1 MVYELRG
8 ASRQAISE
16 WGDTMGNE
24 TTTGANTEK
33 RFLWIWLLL
42 IICVVSIM
50 GLGFTLNA
58 TRHSLDS
65 VQQRIST
72 LESIADSTTHDLAQF
87 RDSSKEEATEI
98 ASKLDVLTQRLGL
111 TAGDLQ
117 KARQQFAQRIKQHQE
132 SVDNKLATELAT
144 KASTTD
150 VDAVR
155 QESAIKLAAVQEV
168 QKDADAKLDTV
179 SNDVTIVKTDL
190 ASARRDFA
198 RDLSDVRTR
207 LSDGIARNSSELA
220 LLRKKGERD
229 YLDLDIRRNPKTP
242 FQRVSDIQISVT
254 KTDPKRQKYSVVIL
268 ADDNHL
274 EKRDRTVNEPVQ
286 FLVGHDQL
294 RYEMVINTVDKDRI
308 TGYLSTPKDNVLSA
322 ERTTQLKR

>member
-1 MVYELRG
+1 ME
-8 ASRQAISE
+8 
-16 WGDTMGNE
+16 NE

-50 GLGFTLNA
+50 GLGYSLSA
-58 TRHSLDS
+58 TRHSVDS

-72 LESIADSTTHDLAQF
+72 LESTADSTAHQLAQF

-98 ASKLDVLTQRLGL
+98 ASKLDAVTQRLGV

-144 KASTTD
+144 KASSTD

-155 QESAIKLAAVQEV
+155 QEAVSKLAVVQEV
-168 QKDADAKLDTV
+168 QKDADAKLGNV
-179 SNDVTIVKTDL
+179 SNDVTVVKGDL

-198 RDLSDVRTR
+198 RDLSDVKTT
-207 LSDGIARNSSELA
+207 LNDGIARNAAELA
-220 LLRKKGERD
+220 MLRKKGERD
-229 YLDLDIRRNPKTP
+229 YLDLDIRRDPKTA
-242 FQRVSDIQISVT
+242 FQRIGDIQISVT

-286 FLVGHDQL
+286 FMVGHDQL
-294 RYEMVINTVDKDRI
+294 RYEMVINAVNKDRI
-308 TGYLSTPKDNVLSA
+308 QGYLSTPKDKVLSA
-322 ERTTQLKR
+322 EGPTKQTKR

>member
-1 MVYELRG
+1 ME
-8 ASRQAISE
+8 
-16 WGDTMGNE
+16 NE
-24 TTTGANTEK
+24 TITGANTEK
-33 RFLWIWLLL
+33 RFVWVWLLL

-50 GLGFTLNA
+50 GLGYGLNA
-58 TRHSLDS
+58 TRQSLDS
-65 VQQRIST
+65 VQHRIST
-72 LESIADSTTHDLAQF
+72 LETTADSTSHALSQF

-98 ASKLDVLTQRLGL
+98 ASKLDALTQRLGV

-117 KARQQFAQRIKQHQE
+117 KARQQLAQRIKQHQE
-132 SVDNKLATELAT
+132 SVDNKLATELAA

-155 QESAIKLAAVQEV
+155 QESATKLAAVQEV
-168 QKDADAKLDTV
+168 QDAKLGTV
-179 SNDVTIVKTDL
+179 SSDVTVVKTDL

-198 RDLSDVRTR
+198 RDLSDVRTT
-207 LSDGIARNSSELA
+207 LSDGIARNSTELA

-229 YLDLDIRRNPKTP
+229 YVDLDIQRNPKTP
-242 FQRVSDIQISVT
+242 FQRIGDIQISVT

-294 RYEMVINTVDKDRI
+294 RYEMVINTVNKDRI
-308 TGYLSTPKDNVLSA
+308 QGYLSTPKDKVLSA
-322 ERTTQLKR
+322 ERTTQVKR

>member
-1 MVYELRG
+1 ME
-8 ASRQAISE
+8 
-16 WGDTMGNE
+16 NE

-50 GLGFTLNA
+50 GLGYSISA
-58 TRHSLDS
+58 TRHSVDS

-72 LESIADSTTHDLAQF
+72 LESTADSTAHQLAQF

-98 ASKLDVLTQRLGL
+98 ASKLDAVTQRLGV

-144 KASTTD
+144 KASSTD

-155 QESAIKLAAVQEV
+155 QEAVSKLAVVQEV
-168 QKDADAKLDTV
+168 QKDADAKLGNV
-179 SNDVTIVKTDL
+179 SNDVTVVKGDL

-198 RDLSDVRTR
+198 RDLSDVKTT
-207 LSDGIARNSSELA
+207 LNDGIARNAAELA

-229 YLDLDIRRNPKTP
+229 YLDLDIRRDPKTA
-242 FQRVSDIQISVT
+242 FQRIGDIQISVT

-286 FLVGHDQL
+286 FMVGHDQL
-294 RYEMVINTVDKDRI
+294 RYEMVINAVNKDRI
-308 TGYLSTPKDNVLSA
+308 QGYLSTPKDKVLSA
-322 ERTTQLKR
+322 ERTTQVKR

>member
-1 MVYELRG
+1 ME
-8 ASRQAISE
+8 
-16 WGDTMGNE
+16 NE

-50 GLGFTLNA
+50 GLGYSLSA
-58 TRHSLDS
+58 TRHSVDS

-72 LESIADSTTHDLAQF
+72 LESTTDSTAHQLAQF

-98 ASKLDVLTQRLGL
+98 ASKLDAVTQRLGV

-144 KASTTD
+144 KASSTD
-150 VDAVR
+150 VDAFR
-155 QESAIKLAAVQEV
+155 QEAVSKLAVVQEV
-168 QKDADAKLDTV
+168 QKDADAKLGNV
-179 SNDVTIVKTDL
+179 SNDVTVVKGDL

-198 RDLSDVRTR
+198 RDLSDVKTT
-207 LSDGIARNSSELA
+207 LNDGIARNAAELA

-229 YLDLDIRRNPKTP
+229 YLDLDIRTKTA
-242 FQRVSDIQISVT
+242 FQRIGDIQISVT

-286 FLVGHDQL
+286 FMVGHDQL
-294 RYEMVINTVDKDRI
+294 RYEMVINAVNKDRI
-308 TGYLSTPKDNVLSA
+308 QGYLSTPKDKVLSA
-322 ERTTQLKR
+322 EGPTQLKR

>member
-1 MVYELRG
+1 ME
-8 ASRQAISE
+8 
-16 WGDTMGNE
+16 NE

-50 GLGFTLNA
+50 GLGYSLSA
-58 TRHSLDS
+58 TRHSVDS

-72 LESIADSTTHDLAQF
+72 LESTTDSTAHQLAQF
-87 RDSSKEEATEI
+87 RESSKEEATEI
-98 ASKLDVLTQRLGL
+98 ASKLDAVTQRLGV

-144 KASTTD
+144 KASSTD
-150 VDAVR
+150 VDAFR
-155 QESAIKLAAVQEV
+155 QEAVSKLAVVQEV
-168 QKDADAKLDTV
+168 QKDADAKLGNV
-179 SNDVTIVKTDL
+179 SNDVTVVKGDL

-198 RDLSDVRTR
+198 RDLSDVKTT
-207 LSDGIARNSSELA
+207 LNDGIARNAAELA

-229 YLDLDIRRNPKTP
+229 YLDLDIRRDAKTA
-242 FQRVSDIQISVT
+242 FQRIGDIQISVT
-254 KTDPKRQKYSVVIL
+254 KTDPKRQKYSVMIL

-286 FLVGHDQL
+286 FMVGHDQL
-294 RYEMVINTVDKDRI
+294 RYEMVINAVNKDRI
-308 TGYLSTPKDNVLSA
+308 QGYLSTPKDKVLSA
-322 ERTTQLKR
+322 ERTTQVKR

>member
-1 MVYELRG
+1 ME
-8 ASRQAISE
+8 
-16 WGDTMGNE
+16 NE
-24 TTTGANTEK
+24 TITGANTEK

-50 GLGFTLNA
+50 GLGYSLSA
-58 TRHSLDS
+58 TRHSVDS

-72 LESIADSTTHDLAQF
+72 LESTTDSTAHQLAQF

-98 ASKLDVLTQRLGL
+98 ASKLDAVTQRLGV

-144 KASTTD
+144 KASSTD

-155 QESAIKLAAVQEV
+155 QEAVSKLAVVQEV
-168 QKDADAKLDTV
+168 QKDADAKLGNV
-179 SNDVTIVKTDL
+179 SNDVTVVKGDL

-198 RDLSDVRTR
+198 RDLSDVKTT
-207 LSDGIARNSSELA
+207 LNDGIARNAAELA

-229 YLDLDIRRNPKTP
+229 YLDLDIRRDAKTA
-242 FQRVSDIQISVT
+242 FQRIGDIQISVT
-254 KTDPKRQKYSVVIL
+254 KTDPKRQKYSVMIL

-286 FLVGHDQL
+286 FMVGHDQL
-294 RYEMVINTVDKDRI
+294 RYEMVINAVNKDRI
-308 TGYLSTPKDNVLSA
+308 QGYLSTPKDKVLSA
-322 ERTTQLKR
+322 ERTTQVKR

>member
-1 MVYELRG
+1 ME
-8 ASRQAISE
+8 
-16 WGDTMGNE
+16 NE

-50 GLGFTLNA
+50 GLGYSISA
-58 TRHSLDS
+58 TRHSVDS

-72 LESIADSTTHDLAQF
+72 LESTTDSTAHQLAQF

-98 ASKLDVLTQRLGL
+98 ASKLDAVTQRLGV

-144 KASTTD
+144 KASSTD

-155 QESAIKLAAVQEV
+155 QEAVSKLAVVQEV
-168 QKDADAKLDTV
+168 QKDADAKLGNV
-179 SNDVTIVKTDL
+179 SNDVTVVKGDL

-198 RDLSDVRTR
+198 RDLSDVKTT
-207 LSDGIARNSSELA
+207 LNDGIARNAAELA

-229 YLDLDIRRNPKTP
+229 YLDLDIRRDAKTA
-242 FQRVSDIQISVT
+242 FQRIGDIQISVT
-254 KTDPKRQKYSVVIL
+254 KTDPKRQKYSVMIL

-286 FLVGHDQL
+286 FMVGHDQL
-294 RYEMVINTVDKDRI
+294 RYEMVINAVNKDRI
-308 TGYLSTPKDNVLSA
+308 QGYLSTPKDKVLSA
-322 ERTTQLKR
+322 ERTTQVKR

>member
-1 MVYELRG
+1 ME
-8 ASRQAISE
+8 
-16 WGDTMGNE
+16 NE

-50 GLGFTLNA
+50 GLGYSLSA
-58 TRHSLDS
+58 TRHSVDS

-72 LESIADSTTHDLAQF
+72 LESTADSTAHQLAQF
-87 RDSSKEEATEI
+87 RDSSKEEAAEI
-98 ASKLDVLTQRLGL
+98 ASKLDAVTQRLGV

-132 SVDNKLATELAT
+132 SVDNKLTTELAT
-144 KASTTD
+144 KASATD

-155 QESAIKLAAVQEV
+155 QESATKLAAVQEV
-168 QKDADAKLDTV
+168 QKDADVKLGVV
-179 SNDVTIVKTDL
+179 STDVTVVKTDL
-190 ASARRDFA
+190 ASARRDFS
-198 RDLSDVRTR
+198 RDLSDVKNT
-207 LSDGIARNSSELA
+207 LNDGIARNAAELA
-220 LLRKKGERD
+220 LLRKKGERE
-229 YLDLDIRRNPKTP
+229 YIDLDIRRDSKTP
-242 FQRVSDIQISVT
+242 FQRIGDIQISVT

-286 FLVGHDQL
+286 FMVGHDQL
-294 RYEMVINTVDKDRI
+294 RYEMVINAVNKDRI
-308 TGYLSTPKDNVLSA
+308 QGYLSTPKDKVLSA
-322 ERTTQLKR
+322 ERTTQVKR

>member
-1 MVYELRG
+1 ME
-8 ASRQAISE
+8 
-16 WGDTMGNE
+16 NE

-50 GLGFTLNA
+50 GLGYSLSA
-58 TRHSLDS
+58 TRHSVDS

-72 LESIADSTTHDLAQF
+72 LESTADSTAHQLAQF

-98 ASKLDVLTQRLGL
+98 ASKLDAVTQRLGV

-286 FLVGHDQL
+286 FMVGHDQL
-294 RYEMVINTVDKDRI
+294 RYEMVINAVNKDRI
-308 TGYLSTPKDNVLSA
+308 QGYLSTPKDKVLSA
-322 ERTTQLKR
+322 ERTTQVKR

>member
-1 MVYELRG
+1 ME
-8 ASRQAISE
+8 
-16 WGDTMGNE
+16 NE

-50 GLGFTLNA
+50 GLGYSLSA
-58 TRHSLDS
+58 TRHSVDS

-72 LESIADSTTHDLAQF
+72 LESTADSTAHQLAQF

-98 ASKLDVLTQRLGL
+98 ASKLDAVTQRLGV

-144 KASTTD
+144 KASSTD

-155 QESAIKLAAVQEV
+155 QEAVSKLAVVQEV
-168 QKDADAKLDTV
+168 QKDADAKLGNV
-179 SNDVTIVKTDL
+179 SNDVTVVKGDL

-198 RDLSDVRTR
+198 RDLSDVKTT
-207 LSDGIARNSSELA
+207 LNDGIARNAAELA

-229 YLDLDIRRNPKTP
+229 YLDLDIRRDPKTA
-242 FQRVSDIQISVT
+242 FQRIGDIQISVT

-286 FLVGHDQL
+286 FMVGHDQL
-294 RYEMVINTVDKDRI
+294 RYEMVINAVNKDRI
-308 TGYLSTPKDNVLSA
+308 QGYLSTPKDKVLSA
-322 ERTTQLKR
+322 EGPTKQTKR

>member
-1 MVYELRG
+1 ME
-8 ASRQAISE
+8 
-16 WGDTMGNE
+16 NE

-50 GLGFTLNA
+50 GLGYSLSA
-58 TRHSLDS
+58 TRHSVDS

-72 LESIADSTTHDLAQF
+72 LESTTDSTAHQLAQF

-98 ASKLDVLTQRLGL
+98 ASKLDAVTQRLGV

-132 SVDNKLATELAT
+132 SVDNKLTTELAT
-144 KASTTD
+144 KASSTD
-150 VDAVR
+150 VDAFR
-155 QESAIKLAAVQEV
+155 QEAVSKLAVVQEV
-168 QKDADAKLDTV
+168 QKDADAKLGNV
-179 SNDVTIVKTDL
+179 SNDVTVVKGDL

-198 RDLSDVRTR
+198 RDLSDVKTT
-207 LSDGIARNSSELA
+207 LNDGIARNAAELA

-229 YLDLDIRRNPKTP
+229 YLDLDIRRDPKTA
-242 FQRVSDIQISVT
+242 FQRIGDIQISVT
-254 KTDPKRQKYSVVIL
+254 KTDPKRQKYSVMIL

-286 FLVGHDQL
+286 FMVGHDQL
-294 RYEMVINTVDKDRI
+294 RYEMVINAVNKDRI
-308 TGYLSTPKDNVLSA
+308 QGYLSTPKDKVLSA
-322 ERTTQLKR
+322 ERTTQVKR

>member
-1 MVYELRG
+1 
-8 ASRQAISE
+8 
-16 WGDTMGNE
+16 MGNE

-50 GLGFTLNA
+50 GLGYSLSA
-58 TRHSLDS
+58 TRHSVDS

-72 LESIADSTTHDLAQF
+72 LESTADSTAHQLAQF

-98 ASKLDVLTQRLGL
+98 ASKLDAVTQRLGV

-144 KASTTD
+144 KASSTD

-155 QESAIKLAAVQEV
+155 QEAVSKLAVVQEV
-168 QKDADAKLDTV
+168 QKDADAKLGNV
-179 SNDVTIVKTDL
+179 SNDVTVVKGDL

-198 RDLSDVRTR
+198 RDLSDVKTT
-207 LSDGIARNSSELA
+207 LNDGIARNAAELA

-229 YLDLDIRRNPKTP
+229 YLDLDIRRDAKTA
-242 FQRVSDIQISVT
+242 FQRIGDIQISVT

>member
-1 MVYELRG
+1 
-8 ASRQAISE
+8 
-16 WGDTMGNE
+16 MGNE

-50 GLGFTLNA
+50 GLGYSLSA
-58 TRHSLDS
+58 TRHSVDS

-72 LESIADSTTHDLAQF
+72 LESTADSTAHQLAQF

-98 ASKLDVLTQRLGL
+98 ASKLDAVTQRLGV

>member
-1 MVYELRG
+1 
-8 ASRQAISE
+8 
-16 WGDTMGNE
+16 
-24 TTTGANTEK
+24 
-33 RFLWIWLLL
+33 
-42 IICVVSIM
+42 M
-50 GLGFTLNA
+50 GLGYSLSA
-58 TRHSLDS
+58 TRHSVDS

-72 LESIADSTTHDLAQF
+72 LESTADSTAHQLAQF

-98 ASKLDVLTQRLGL
+98 ASKLDAVTQRLGV

-144 KASTTD
+144 KASSTD

-155 QESAIKLAAVQEV
+155 QEAVSKLAVVQEV
-168 QKDADAKLDTV
+168 QKDADAKLGNV
-179 SNDVTIVKTDL
+179 SNDVTVVKGDL

-198 RDLSDVRTR
+198 RDLSDVKTT
-207 LSDGIARNSSELA
+207 LNDGIARNAAELA

-229 YLDLDIRRNPKTP
+229 YLDLDIRRDAKTA
-242 FQRVSDIQISVT
+242 FQRIGDIQISVT
-254 KTDPKRQKYSVVIL
+254 KTDPKRQKYSVMIL

-286 FLVGHDQL
+286 FMVGHDQL
-294 RYEMVINTVDKDRI
+294 RYEMVINAVNKDRI
-308 TGYLSTPKDNVLSA
+308 QGYLSTPKDKVLSA
-322 ERTTQLKR
+322 ERTTQVKR

>member
-1 MVYELRG
+1 ME
-8 ASRQAISE
+8 
-16 WGDTMGNE
+16 NE

-50 GLGFTLNA
+50 GLGYSLSA
-58 TRHSLDS
+58 TRHSVDS

-72 LESIADSTTHDLAQF
+72 LESTADSTAHQLAQF

-98 ASKLDVLTQRLGL
+98 ASKLDAVTQRLGV

-144 KASTTD
+144 KASSTD

-155 QESAIKLAAVQEV
+155 QEAVSKLAVVQEV
-168 QKDADAKLDTV
+168 QKDADAKLGNV
-179 SNDVTIVKTDL
+179 SNDVTVVKGDL

-198 RDLSDVRTR
+198 RDLSDVKTT
-207 LSDGIARNSSELA
+207 LNDGIARNAAELA
-220 LLRKKGERD
+220 MLRKKGERD
-229 YLDLDIRRNPKTP
+229 YLDLDIRRDPKTA
-242 FQRVSDIQISVT
+242 FQRIGDIQISVT

-286 FLVGHDQL
+286 FMVGHDQL
-294 RYEMVINTVDKDRI
+294 RYEMVINAVNKDRI
-308 TGYLSTPKDNVLSA
+308 QGYLSTPKDKVLSA
-322 ERTTQLKR
+322 ERTTQVKR

>member
-1 MVYELRG
+1 ME
-8 ASRQAISE
+8 
-16 WGDTMGNE
+16 NE

-50 GLGFTLNA
+50 GLGYSLSA
-58 TRHSLDS
+58 TRHSVDS

-72 LESIADSTTHDLAQF
+72 LESTADSTAHQLAQF

-98 ASKLDVLTQRLGL
+98 ASKLDAVTQRLGV

-144 KASTTD
+144 KASSTD
-150 VDAVR
+150 VDAFR
-155 QESAIKLAAVQEV
+155 QEAVSKLAVVQEV
-168 QKDADAKLDTV
+168 QKDADAKLGNV
-179 SNDVTIVKTDL
+179 SNDVTVVKGDL

-198 RDLSDVRTR
+198 RDLSDVKTT
-207 LSDGIARNSSELA
+207 LNDGIARNAAELA

-229 YLDLDIRRNPKTP
+229 YLDLDIRRDPKTA
-242 FQRVSDIQISVT
+242 FQRIGDIQISVT

-286 FLVGHDQL
+286 FMVGHDQL
-294 RYEMVINTVDKDRI
+294 RYEMVINAVNKDRI
-308 TGYLSTPKDNVLSA
+308 QGYLSTPKDKVLSA
-322 ERTTQLKR
+322 ERTTQVKR

>member
-1 MVYELRG
+1 ME
-8 ASRQAISE
+8 
-16 WGDTMGNE
+16 NE

-50 GLGFTLNA
+50 GLGYSLSA
-58 TRHSLDS
+58 TRHSVDS

-72 LESIADSTTHDLAQF
+72 LESTADSTAHQLAQF

-98 ASKLDVLTQRLGL
+98 ASKLDAVTQRLGV

-144 KASTTD
+144 KASSTD

-155 QESAIKLAAVQEV
+155 QEAVSKLAVVQEV
-168 QKDADAKLDTV
+168 QKDADAKLGNV
-179 SNDVTIVKTDL
+179 SNDVTVVKGDL

-198 RDLSDVRTR
+198 RDLSDVKTT
-207 LSDGIARNSSELA
+207 LNDGIARNAAELA

-229 YLDLDIRRNPKTP
+229 YLDLDIRRDAKTA
-242 FQRVSDIQISVT
+242 FQRIGDIQISVT
-254 KTDPKRQKYSVVIL
+254 KTDPKRQKYSVMIL

-286 FLVGHDQL
+286 FMVGHDQL
-294 RYEMVINTVDKDRI
+294 RYEMVINAVNKDRI
-308 TGYLSTPKDNVLSA
+308 QGYLSTPKDKVLSA
-322 ERTTQLKR
+322 ERTTQVKR

>member
-1 MVYELRG
+1 ME
-8 ASRQAISE
+8 
-16 WGDTMGNE
+16 NE

-50 GLGFTLNA
+50 GLGYSLSA
-58 TRHSLDS
+58 TRHSVDS

-72 LESIADSTTHDLAQF
+72 LESTADSTAHQLAQF

-98 ASKLDVLTQRLGL
+98 ASKLDAVTQRLGV

-132 SVDNKLATELAT
+132 SVDNKLTTELAT
-144 KASTTD
+144 KASSTD

-155 QESAIKLAAVQEV
+155 QEAVTKLAAVQEV
-168 QKDADAKLDTV
+168 QKDADAKLGNV
-179 SNDVTIVKTDL
+179 SNDVTVVKGDL

-198 RDLSDVRTR
+198 RDLSDVKTT
-207 LSDGIARNSSELA
+207 LNDGIARNAAELA
-220 LLRKKGERD
+220 MLRKKGERD
-229 YLDLDIRRNPKTP
+229 YLDLDIRRDPKTA
-242 FQRVSDIQISVT
+242 FQRIGDIQISVT

-286 FLVGHDQL
+286 FMVGHDQL
-294 RYEMVINTVDKDRI
+294 RYEMVINAVNKDRI
-308 TGYLSTPKDNVLSA
+308 QGYLSTPKDKVLSA
-322 ERTTQLKR
+322 ERTTQVKR

>member
-1 MVYELRG
+1 ME
-8 ASRQAISE
+8 
-16 WGDTMGNE
+16 NE

-50 GLGFTLNA
+50 GLGYSISA
-58 TRHSLDS
+58 TRHSVDS

-72 LESIADSTTHDLAQF
+72 LESTADSTAHQLAQF
-87 RDSSKEEATEI
+87 RDSSKEEAAEI
-98 ASKLDVLTQRLGL
+98 ASKLDAVTQRLGV

-144 KASTTD
+144 KASSTD

-155 QESAIKLAAVQEV
+155 QEAVSKLAVVQEV
-168 QKDADAKLDTV
+168 QKDADAKLGNV
-179 SNDVTIVKTDL
+179 SNDVTVVKGDL

-198 RDLSDVRTR
+198 RDLSDVKTT
-207 LSDGIARNSSELA
+207 LNDGIARNAAELA

-229 YLDLDIRRNPKTP
+229 YLDLDIRTKTA
-242 FQRVSDIQISVT
+242 FQRIGDIQISVT

-286 FLVGHDQL
+286 FMVGHDQL
-294 RYEMVINTVDKDRI
+294 RYEMVINAVNKDRI
-308 TGYLSTPKDNVLSA
+308 QGYLSTPKDKVLSA
-322 ERTTQLKR
+322 EGPTQLKR

>member
-1 MVYELRG
+1 ME
-8 ASRQAISE
+8 
-16 WGDTMGNE
+16 NE

-50 GLGFTLNA
+50 GLGYSISA
-58 TRHSLDS
+58 TRHSVDS

-72 LESIADSTTHDLAQF
+72 LESTADSTAHQLALF

-98 ASKLDVLTQRLGL
+98 ASKLDAVTQRLGV

-144 KASTTD
+144 KASSTD

-155 QESAIKLAAVQEV
+155 QEAVSKLAVVQEV
-168 QKDADAKLDTV
+168 QKDADAKLGNV
-179 SNDVTIVKTDL
+179 SNDVTVVKGDL

-198 RDLSDVRTR
+198 RDLSDVKTT
-207 LSDGIARNSSELA
+207 LNDGIARNAAELA

-229 YLDLDIRRNPKTP
+229 YLDLDIRTKTA
-242 FQRVSDIQISVT
+242 FQRIGDIQISVT

-286 FLVGHDQL
+286 FMVGHDQL
-294 RYEMVINTVDKDRI
+294 RYEMVINAVNKDRI
-308 TGYLSTPKDNVLSA
+308 QGYLSTPKDKVLSA
-322 ERTTQLKR
+322 EGPTQLKR

>member
-1 MVYELRG
+1 ME
-8 ASRQAISE
+8 
-16 WGDTMGNE
+16 NE

-50 GLGFTLNA
+50 GLGYSLSA
-58 TRHSLDS
+58 TRHSVDS

-72 LESIADSTTHDLAQF
+72 LESTADSTAHQLAQF

-98 ASKLDVLTQRLGL
+98 ASKLDAVTQRLGV

-132 SVDNKLATELAT
+132 SVDNKLATELAA
-144 KASTTD
+144 KASSTD

-155 QESAIKLAAVQEV
+155 QEATSKLAEV
-168 QKDADAKLDTV
+168 QKDADAKLGNV
-179 SNDVTIVKTDL
+179 SNDVTVVKGDL

-198 RDLSDVRTR
+198 RDLSDVKTT
-207 LSDGIARNSSELA
+207 LNDGIARNAAELA

-229 YLDLDIRRNPKTP
+229 YLDLDIRRDPKTA
-242 FQRVSDIQISVT
+242 FQRIGDIQISVT

-286 FLVGHDQL
+286 FMVGHDQL
-294 RYEMVINTVDKDRI
+294 RYEMVINAVNKDRI
-308 TGYLSTPKDNVLSA
+308 QGYLSTPKDKVLSA
-322 ERTTQLKR
+322 ERTTQVKR

>member
-1 MVYELRG
+1 ME
-8 ASRQAISE
+8 
-16 WGDTMGNE
+16 NE

-50 GLGFTLNA
+50 GLGYSISA
-58 TRHSLDS
+58 TRHSVDS

-72 LESIADSTTHDLAQF
+72 LESTADSTAHQLALF

-98 ASKLDVLTQRLGL
+98 ASKLDAVTQRLGV

-144 KASTTD
+144 KASSTD

-155 QESAIKLAAVQEV
+155 QEAVSKLAVVQEV
-168 QKDADAKLDTV
+168 QKDADAKLGNV
-179 SNDVTIVKTDL
+179 SNDVTVVKGDL

-198 RDLSDVRTR
+198 RDLSDVKTT
-207 LSDGIARNSSELA
+207 LNDGIARNAAELA

-229 YLDLDIRRNPKTP
+229 YLDLDIRRDAKTA
-242 FQRVSDIQISVT
+242 FQRIGDIQISVT

-286 FLVGHDQL
+286 FMVGHDQL
-294 RYEMVINTVDKDRI
+294 RYEMVINAVNKDRI
-308 TGYLSTPKDNVLSA
+308 QGYLSTPKDKVLSA
-322 ERTTQLKR
+322 ERTTQVKR

>member
-1 MVYELRG
+1 ME
-8 ASRQAISE
+8 
-16 WGDTMGNE
+16 NE

-50 GLGFTLNA
+50 GLGYSISA
-58 TRHSLDS
+58 TRHSVDS

-72 LESIADSTTHDLAQF
+72 LESTTDSTAHQLAQF

-98 ASKLDVLTQRLGL
+98 ASKLDAVTQRLGV

-144 KASTTD
+144 KASSTD

-155 QESAIKLAAVQEV
+155 QEAVSKLAVVQEV
-168 QKDADAKLDTV
+168 QKDADAKLGNV
-179 SNDVTIVKTDL
+179 SNDVTVVKGDL

-198 RDLSDVRTR
+198 RDLSDVKTT
-207 LSDGIARNSSELA
+207 LNDGIARNAAELA

-229 YLDLDIRRNPKTP
+229 YLDLDIRTKTA
-242 FQRVSDIQISVT
+242 FQRIGDIQISVT

>member
-1 MVYELRG
+1 ME
-8 ASRQAISE
+8 
-16 WGDTMGNE
+16 NE

-50 GLGFTLNA
+50 GLGYSLSA
-58 TRHSLDS
+58 TRHSVDS

-72 LESIADSTTHDLAQF
+72 LESTADSTAHQLAQF

-98 ASKLDVLTQRLGL
+98 ASKLDAVTQRLGV

-144 KASTTD
+144 KASSTD

-155 QESAIKLAAVQEV
+155 QEAVSKLAVVQEV
-168 QKDADAKLDTV
+168 QKDADAKLGNV
-179 SNDVTIVKTDL
+179 SNDVTVVKGDL

-198 RDLSDVRTR
+198 RDLSDVKTT
-207 LSDGIARNSSELA
+207 LNDGIARNAAELA

-229 YLDLDIRRNPKTP
+229 YLDLDIQRNPKTP

-286 FLVGHDQL
+286 FMVGHDQL
-294 RYEMVINTVDKDRI
+294 RYEMVINAVNKDRI
-308 TGYLSTPKDNVLSA
+308 QGYLSTPKDKVLSA
-322 ERTTQLKR
+322 EGPTQLKR

>member
-1 MVYELRG
+1 ME
-8 ASRQAISE
+8 
-16 WGDTMGNE
+16 NE

-50 GLGFTLNA
+50 GLGYSLSA
-58 TRHSLDS
+58 TRHSVDS

-72 LESIADSTTHDLAQF
+72 LESTADSTAHQLAQF

-98 ASKLDVLTQRLGL
+98 ASKLDAVTQRLGV

-144 KASTTD
+144 KASSTD
-150 VDAVR
+150 VDAFR
-155 QESAIKLAAVQEV
+155 QEAVSKLAVVQEV
-168 QKDADAKLDTV
+168 QKDADAKLGNV
-179 SNDVTIVKTDL
+179 SNDVTVVKGDL

-198 RDLSDVRTR
+198 RDLSDVKTT
-207 LSDGIARNSSELA
+207 LNDGIARNAAELA

-229 YLDLDIRRNPKTP
+229 YLDLDIRRDPKTA
-242 FQRVSDIQISVT
+242 FQRIGDIQISVT

-294 RYEMVINTVDKDRI
+294 RYEMVINTVNKDRI
-308 TGYLSTPKDNVLSA
+308 QGYLSTPKDKVLSA
-322 ERTTQLKR
+322 EGPTKQTKR

>member
-1 MVYELRG
+1 ME
-8 ASRQAISE
+8 
-16 WGDTMGNE
+16 NE
-24 TTTGANTEK
+24 TITGANTEK

-50 GLGFTLNA
+50 GLGYSLSA
-58 TRHSLDS
+58 TRHSVDS

-72 LESIADSTTHDLAQF
+72 LESTTDSTAHQLAQF

-98 ASKLDVLTQRLGL
+98 ASKLDAVTQRLGV

-144 KASTTD
+144 KASSTD

-155 QESAIKLAAVQEV
+155 QEAVSKLAVVQEV
-168 QKDADAKLDTV
+168 QKDADAKLGNV
-179 SNDVTIVKTDL
+179 SNDVTVVKGDL

-198 RDLSDVRTR
+198 RDLSDVKTT
-207 LSDGIARNSSELA
+207 LNDGIARNAAELA

-229 YLDLDIRRNPKTP
+229 YLDLDIRRDAKTA
-242 FQRVSDIQISVT
+242 FQRIGDIQISVT
-254 KTDPKRQKYSVVIL
+254 KTDPKRQKYSVMIL

-294 RYEMVINTVDKDRI
+294 RYEMVINTVNKDRI
-308 TGYLSTPKDNVLSA
+308 QGYLSTPKDKVLSA
-322 ERTTQLKR
+322 ERTTQVKR

>member
-1 MVYELRG
+1 ME
-8 ASRQAISE
+8 
-16 WGDTMGNE
+16 NE

-50 GLGFTLNA
+50 GLGYSLSA
-58 TRHSLDS
+58 TRHSVDS

-72 LESIADSTTHDLAQF
+72 LESTTDSTAHQLAQF

-98 ASKLDVLTQRLGL
+98 ASKLDAVTQRLGV

-144 KASTTD
+144 KASSTD

-155 QESAIKLAAVQEV
+155 QEAVSKLAVVQEV
-168 QKDADAKLDTV
+168 QKDADAKLGNV
-179 SNDVTIVKTDL
+179 SNDVTVVKGDL

-198 RDLSDVRTR
+198 RDLSDVKTT
-207 LSDGIARNSSELA
+207 LNDGIARNAAELA
-220 LLRKKGERD
+220 LPRKKGERD
-229 YLDLDIRRNPKTP
+229 YLDLDIRRDAKTA
-242 FQRVSDIQISVT
+242 FQRIGDIQISVT
-254 KTDPKRQKYSVVIL
+254 KTDPKRQKYSVMIL

-286 FLVGHDQL
+286 FMVGHDQL
-294 RYEMVINTVDKDRI
+294 RYEMVINAVNKDRI
-308 TGYLSTPKDNVLSA
+308 QGYLSTPKDKVLSA
-322 ERTTQLKR
+322 ERTTQVKR

>member
-1 MVYELRG
+1 ME
-8 ASRQAISE
+8 
-16 WGDTMGNE
+16 NE

-50 GLGFTLNA
+50 GLGYSISA
-58 TRHSLDS
+58 TRHSVDS

-72 LESIADSTTHDLAQF
+72 LESTADSTAHQLALF

-98 ASKLDVLTQRLGL
+98 ASKLDAVTQRLGV

-132 SVDNKLATELAT
+132 SVDNKLATELAA
-144 KASTTD
+144 KASSTD

-155 QESAIKLAAVQEV
+155 QEATSKLAEV
-168 QKDADAKLDTV
+168 QKDADAKLGNV
-179 SNDVTIVKTDL
+179 SNDVTVVKGDL

-198 RDLSDVRTR
+198 RDLSDVKTT
-207 LSDGIARNSSELA
+207 LNDGIARNAAELA

-229 YLDLDIRRNPKTP
+229 YLDLDIRTKTA
-242 FQRVSDIQISVT
+242 FQRIGDIQISVT

-286 FLVGHDQL
+286 FMVGHDQL
-294 RYEMVINTVDKDRI
+294 RYEMVINAVNKDRI
-308 TGYLSTPKDNVLSA
+308 QGYLSTPKDKVLSA
-322 ERTTQLKR
+322 EGPTQLKR

>member
-1 MVYELRG
+1 MGYEM
-8 ASRQAISE
+8 A
-16 WGDTMGNE
+16 
-24 TTTGANTEK
+24 TGAYTEK

-42 IICVVSIM
+42 IICAVSIM
-50 GLGFTLNA
+50 GLGFSLNA
-58 TRHSLDS
+58 TRQSLDS

-72 LESIADSTTHDLAQF
+72 LELTADSTAHDLAQF
-87 RDSSKEEATEI
+87 RDSNEEEATEI
-98 ASKLDVLTQRLGL
+98 ASKLDVLTQRLGV
-111 TAGDLQ
+111 TADDLQ
-117 KARQQFAQRIKQHQE
+117 KARQQFTQRIKQHQE
-132 SVDNKLATELAT
+132 SFDNKLVTELAT

-168 QKDADAKLDTV
+168 QKDADAKLGTV

-198 RDLSDVRTR
+198 RDLSDVRTT
-207 LSDGIARNSSELA
+207 LSDGIARNSAELT

-229 YLDLDIRRNPKTP
+229 YLELDIRRNPKTP

-274 EKRDRTVNEPVQ
+274 EKRDRTINEPVQ

-308 TGYLSTPKDNVLSA
+308 TGYLSTPKDNVPSA